1 MDSAEWDQRYAQSD
15 LVWTAEPNRF
25 VVAEVQDLPPGRAL
39 DLGTG
44 EGRNALWLAAKGW
57 QVTAVDFSAA
67 GLDKAR
73 HLAQARGLPVDWV
86 LADVLDYQPETAA
99 YQLVLLAYLQ
109 LAAASLDRVLRQ
121 GAHALVPGG
130 TMLVV
135 GHDVTNLTEGVG
147 GPQDPA
153 LLHTPEAITRALSGL
168 VVQRAER
175 VKRPVGEDGHEAI
188 DTLVRAVRPVRAE
201 DPGIAGAAAG

>member
-73 HLAQARGLPVDWV
+73 RLAQARGLPVDWV

-121 GAHALVPGG
+121 AARALVPGG

-175 VKRPVGEDGHEAI
+175 VRRPVGEDGHEAI
-188 DTLVRAVRPVRAE
+188 DTLVRAVRPVLAE